1 MDRQANILFGSP
13 YDEERYQQGTR
24 HLSCRVS
31 GGTDECLSVIQ
42 QCGLEHDLSLFDYG
56 DETEVGERGL
66 TLRHVIMRAKC
77 AGRLTFTRQRRTEG
91 GASRAHEQSALL
103 TLCYRPAFPWPEQ
116 CIRPQKLYF

>member
-13 YDEERYQQGTR
+13 YDEERYQHGTR
-24 HLSCRVS
+24 RLSCRVS

-66 TLRHVIMRAKC
+66 TLRYVALRCDVIR
-77 AGRLTFTRQRRTEG
+77 AGRLTST
-91 GASRAHEQSALL
+91 
-103 TLCYRPAFPWPEQ
+103 
-116 CIRPQKLYF
+116 